1 MSKFLRCYRDFSGG
15 LSEVANDNMDDNQ
28 LAQAVNIVPGEGYG
42 ICRSFGT
49 EIALPRLEGPGS
61 TQNLCCLIDLTLAT
75 GDTQTLAFSRDASG
89 CWRLYRYDSAV
100 NIWGLVQSDV
110 PPVRD
115 WFIHG
120 NQLYWLSGTE
130 IDCYDGS
137 QVGRVDQ
144 PSGVSEAIWTRL
156 QTAVAVEQRGQRW
169 FYATTNNEVLFS
181 QIGEAFSIE
190 DTAVINVNTKNDDTI
205 TTLHAFGNGL
215 LIFKRYSVHYLSGWD
230 LEGGTDVQLIQL
242 SVTSGT
248 RWGQTVVTM
257 EKGVFYLGENGLY
270 RLYVPNTVL
279 TVAAE
284 NVSEHKVSDAL
295 FAEGELTEAFATV
308 WDNTYF
314 LTVLGSQPDSLRR
327 EYRYYPHL
335 EAFFGPFTQEA
346 VSYSLRQG
354 QLYLGIDNGYI
365 LRYDKESRHYI
376 SPATGGL
383 AAIPVYAVTKGFD
396 VANAMVQDIRLRKV
410 VAVARQYKEEQS
422 HFTVRVKAD
431 YRDSAYQ
438 VGLVELDESLVY
450 GEGSYGQ
457 VYWGWADTV
466 TKELA
471 IKHRT
476 KRLWF
481 FISDEHVDEPLLIYG
496 LGLVFKKRNAKG
508 NRLGVRLTQVDYE
521 E

>member
-15 LSEVANDNMDDNQ
+15 LSEVANDNMEDNQ

-49 EIALPRLEGPGS
+49 EIALPRLEGQDSPQG
-61 TQNLCCLIDLTLAT
+61 LRYLVDLTVAT
-75 GDTQTLAFSRDASG
+75 DNTHTLAFSQDEAG
-89 CWRLYRYDSAV
+89 CWRLYRYDSGE
-100 NIWGLVQSDV
+100 NIWGLIQEDIS
-110 PPVRD
+110 PVRD

-120 NQLYWLSGTE
+120 NQLYWLNGQDIS
-130 IDCYDGS
+130 CYDGS
-137 QVGRVDQ
+137 QVSSVDQ
-144 PSGVSEAIWTRL
+144 PSQMSEAVWNRL
-156 QTAVAVEQRGQRW
+156 KTAAAVEQRGQRW

-181 QIGEAFSIE
+181 QIGEPFSLE
-190 DTAVINVNTKNDDTI
+190 DTAVINVNTKNDDVI
-205 TTLHAFGNGL
+205 TALHAFGSGL

-270 RLYVPNTVL
+270 RLYVPSNIQ

-284 NVSEHKVSDAL
+284 NVSEHKISDAI
-295 FAEGELTEAFATV
+295 FAEGELTEAFATA

-314 LTVLGSQPDSLRR
+314 FTVRGSQPNSLRR

-354 QLYLGIDNGYI
+354 QLYLGVENGYI
-365 LRYDKESRHYI
+365 LRYQKDSRHYI
-376 SPATGGL
+376 NPVTGGL

-431 YRDSAYQ
+431 YRDNAYQ

-450 GEGSYGQ
+450 GEGSFGQ

-471 IKHRT
+471 IKRRT

-508 NRLGVRLTQVDYE
+508 SRLGVQMTPVDYE